1 MCVVSEVERRE
12 LGRVGKGFDF
22 GCVWIAKVLHSCLAP
37 HKALGLMGHKKNT
50 RPQINV
56 YILPLLLPQL
66 CCSLFIFH
74 HSDISSCCVSL
85 SFFSSTDR
93 PTDIIV
99 SVSVLLWADQDDD
112 DDKELATTSAC
123 VRVSRPSVG
132 AS

>member
-1 MCVVSEVERRE
+1 MCLVSEVERRE
-12 LGRVGKGFDF
+12 RGGRLGKGFDF

-50 RPQINV
+50 RAQINV
-56 YILPLLLPQL
+56 HPSSPPSSTLLLSVYLPPL
-66 CCSLFIFH
+66 
-74 HSDISSCCVSL
+74 DISSCCVSL
-85 SFFSSTDR
+85 SFFSLNDR
-93 PTDIIV
+93 PTNIIV

-112 DDKELATTSAC
+112 DKELATASAC

>member
-12 LGRVGKGFDF
+12 LGGRVGKGFDF

-37 HKALGLMGHKKNT
+37 HKALGLMGPKKNT

-85 SFFSSTDR
+85 SFFSSTD
-93 PTDIIV
+93 IIV

-112 DDKELATTSAC
+112 DKELATTASAC

>member
-12 LGRVGKGFDF
+12 LGGRVGKGFDF

-85 SFFSSTDR
+85 SFFSSTD
-93 PTDIIV
+93 IIV

-112 DDKELATTSAC
+112 DDKELATASAC